1 MAEIGYHTDLK
12 QLKNRSYLTQNND
25 FLDDARR
32 FLFTR
37 GGYNPRD
44 LEDPDFVYDKYLEHF
59 RSQNVN
65 EVSAA
70 RDLYYAKT
78 ASDTE
83 VEGLGRLMETF
94 DTMPSEFGG
103 KAVLDYAEGIVTAPS
118 TYAGMFSFGSA
129 KAGAIAANAG
139 IKQGIKSL
147 VKYKTKEKGKRLFS
161 KEIVDDVTQ
170 KTLSRQA
177 LQSGL
182 YGAGIE
188 GAAGLGTVSLQE
200 QTRVEAIE
208 GKDEVDPF
216 AIGVGFAVGAGA
228 GGLLS
233 GFSGGKRFAT
243 SRAAAFDLNKNVVKY
258 KKALKEIHKKEV
270 APILGDPTNT
280 LNKSANTIK
289 SKLVGDKLALEETVP
304 KQLKKGKQLRKTKL
318 RRFEEMEI
326 ENIAVA
332 ASRINKMLPDIK
344 AIKGKEDKIER
355 LASRITRAISDDPD
369 FIDSIDNILVKHK
382 VDFEDLAPLWVEE
395 ISRSGRILGG
405 ISALSRRLQSSKG
418 AVADSY
424 ASTKAALNEL
434 DNNLLA
440 SGYSS
445 ISNRARI
452 ELEKQN
458 PKFGRTMAKNLNKAR
473 VGIMTTQITTTV
485 RNTSNGYLRNFF
497 YALDN
502 LNEGLYN
509 IGYSG
514 LTGRVWNHKMALQDQ
529 MTLKNPKTKKLFTK
543 KEAELELK
551 AQAKNMVKLGQAQL
565 KTFGSSLH
573 MKDLKFGMLSREADA
588 LFKILGDST
597 FNFTPQVARLLRG
610 MADVAEVKNVES
622 GVLGLAQKLNTLNT
636 LSDNMFKRAV
646 FTRELNKF
654 IMAKPLGS
662 KGQYKNL
669 SEVISAGRFDLVPD
683 EYVSRAMTEAWEFTY
698 QTSDFGG
705 RKGFANTMFR
715 EFVKTR
721 ESASGEILKSSIVPF
736 PRYMVNQF
744 RFMHSHMPLLGMV
757 NAGGILNKSPVKS
770 AGKKL
775 STGELRSTA
784 GLAINPETLAKQTTG
799 LMILGSFIG
808 LRHHYGDETTGPF
821 EYVVAGEKYDAR
833 AALGP
838 FTMFAWVAD
847 LLYRTKWFDTVMPS
861 FVGTSD
867 DKGNVGILQGI
878 DDKEVYNNL
887 ILSLRDKP
895 VDWKEGAI
903 AALGGQGRK
912 GNQLFLIDQF
922 SELLQGRADK
932 ESLEQASA
940 KYLANFVNTAFIPAG
955 MFKDI
960 MATTDTPWSEQENFI
975 NLPDNAEI
983 PWFLVFY
990 QNAMRS
996 FPEAVVD
1003 GYGKDGKLGLQS
1015 STRRGGVKKRNAI
1028 VKQLTG
1034 FTPMEKQ
1041 TPVERELSRLGFDYG
1056 DFTPKRIRG
1065 DTKRTNLSKFY
1076 MAEFVEDEIAK
1087 IIETNDYQS
1096 LDTNQ
1101 QRIKLVRELL
1111 STYKSQ
1117 ARLKA
1122 MLDVDSDSQEELL
1135 LVLKRRYD
1143 NLPKNKR
1150 IFLETLYQSHVD
1162 KINRQN
1168 GEPKEYVKIDNIDAY
1183 SFIFDEID

>member
-1 MAEIGYHTDLK
+1 MTQIAYHTDVK
-12 QLKNRSYLTQNND
+12 ELKNRGYLTQNED
-25 FLDDARR
+25 FLNDARR

-37 GGYNPRD
+37 GGYDPRD

-78 ASDTE
+78 ASDSE

-103 KAVLDYAEGIVTAPS
+103 KAVLDYAEGIATAPS

-129 KAGAIAANAG
+129 KAGAVAANVG

-147 VKYKTKEKGKRLFS
+147 VKYKTQEKGKRLFS
-161 KEIVDDVTQ
+161 KEVVEGETQ

-216 AIGVGFAVGAGA
+216 ALGVGFAVGAGA
-228 GGLLS
+228 GGFLS
-233 GFSGGKRFAT
+233 AFSGGKRFAT
-243 SRAAAFDLNKNVVKY
+243 SRAAAFDMNKNVVKAQ
-258 KKALKEIHKKEV
+258 KIIKEIHKKEV

-280 LNKSANTIK
+280 LNKSANSIK

-304 KQLKKGKQLRKTKL
+304 KQLKKGKKLRKTKL
-318 RRFEEMEI
+318 ERFEEIEI

-332 ASRINKMLPDIK
+332 AARIDEVLPDIK
-344 AIKGKEDKIER
+344 VIKGKEGKIER

-369 FIDSIDNILVKHK
+369 FLDAIDGILVKHK
-382 VDFEDLAPLWVEE
+382 IDFEDLAPLWVEE

-405 ISALSRRLQSSKG
+405 ISALSRRLRSGSGSVSSN
-418 AVADSY
+418 Y

-440 SGYSS
+440 AGYSS

-485 RNTSNGYLRNFF
+485 RNTSNGYFRNMW

-502 LNEGLYN
+502 INEGLYN

-529 MTLKNPKTKKLFTK
+529 MTLKNPKTKTQFTK
-543 KEAELELK
+543 KEAERELK
-551 AQAKNMVKLGQAQL
+551 AQAKNIVRLGQSQL
-565 KTFGSSLH
+565 RTGINAFF
-573 MKDLKFGMLSREADA
+573 MKDLKFGMLSRETDA
-588 LFKILGDST
+588 LFKILGDPT
-597 FNFTPQVARLLRG
+597 FNFTPKVARLLRG
-610 MADVAEVKNVES
+610 MADVAEVQNVET
-622 GVLGLAQKLNTLNT
+622 GILGLAQKLNTLNT
-636 LSDNMFKRAV
+636 LSDNMFKRAI

-654 IMAKPLGS
+654 IMAAPLGNR
-662 KGQYKNL
+662 KQYKSL
-669 SEVISAGRFDLVPD
+669 GDVISAGRFDLVPD
-683 EYVSRAMTEAWEFTY
+683 EFISRAMTEAWEFTY

-705 RKGFANTMFR
+705 RKGFANAMFR

-721 ESASGEILKSSIVPF
+721 ETARAEILKSSIVPF
-736 PRYMVNQF
+736 PRYMVNQY
-744 RFMHSHMPLLGMV
+744 RFMHSHMPLLGMT
-757 NAGGILNKSPVKS
+757 NTWGILNKAPVRS
-770 AGKKL
+770 ADRTV
-775 STGELRSTA
+775 STGELRSSA
-784 GLAINPETLAKQTTG
+784 GFAINAETLAKQTTG
-799 LMILGSFIG
+799 LMMLGAFIG

-821 EYVVAGEKYDAR
+821 EYTVAGEKYDAR

-847 LLYRTKWFDTVMPS
+847 LLYRTKWFETVMPS
-861 FVGTSD
+861 FVGKAS

-878 DDKEVYNNL
+878 KDDEVYNNL
-887 ILSLRDKP
+887 ILSLKDNP

-922 SELLQGRADK
+922 SELLQGRADR
-932 ESLEQASA
+932 ESLDQASA
-940 KYLANFVNTAFIPAG
+940 KYLSNFVNTAFIPSG
-955 MFKDI
+955 MLKDI

-996 FPEAVVD
+996 FPEAVID

-1015 STRRGGVKKRNAI
+1015 STRRGGVKRRNAI

-1034 FTPMEKQ
+1034 FTPLEKQ

-1065 DTKRTNLSKFY
+1065 DAKRSNLSKFY

-1087 IIETNDYQS
+1087 VIEHEDYKMLETNQE
-1096 LDTNQ
+1096 
-1101 QRIKLVRELL
+1101 RIKIINTLL
-1111 STYKSQ
+1111 SSYKAQ

-1122 MLDVDSDSQEELL
+1122 MLDRDTDSQEELL

-1143 NLPKNKR
+1143 NLPKKKR
-1150 IFLETLYQSHVD
+1150 IYLETLYQSHVD
-1162 KINRQN
+1162 KINRAN
-1168 GEPKEYVKIDNIDAY
+1168 GDPKEYVTMDNIDAF
-1183 SFIFDEID
+1183 SFVFDQID